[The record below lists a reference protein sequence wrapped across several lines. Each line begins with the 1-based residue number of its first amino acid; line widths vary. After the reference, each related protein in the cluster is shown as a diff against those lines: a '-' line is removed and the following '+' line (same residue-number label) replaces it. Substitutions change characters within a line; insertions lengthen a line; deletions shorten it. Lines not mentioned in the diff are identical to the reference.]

1 MARALPLQAVNPGGS
16 LADNALVM
24 LLTRLE
30 ELYRWAPFI
39 ADPTKVEEL
48 HAMRIAAKRLRY
60 TMEIYAPVFE
70 TPAQAKEFDAVYDR
84 VKSIQEQIGEIHDA
98 DVRGPLVQRFM
109 DAHVAARPEIHVGLQ
124 ELIAAQQVERA
135 RRYRDFIV
143 YWNKLQK
150 QGFRRRFLMLFAPDP
165 ALTTEE
171 TLPNEKTIP

>member
-1 MARALPLQAVNPGGS
+1 MAKALPLQAVNPSGS

-30 ELYRWAPFI
+30 ELYRWTPFI
-39 ADPTKVEEL
+39 ADPTKVDEL

-60 TMEIYAPVFE
+60 TMEIYAPVFQL
-70 TPAQAKEFDAVYDR
+70 PGQAKEFDAVYDR

-98 DVRGPLVQRFM
+98 DVRGPLVQKFLE
-109 DAHVAARPEIHVGLQ
+109 AHVAAKPEIQVGLQ
-124 ELIAAQQVERA
+124 ALIDAQQDERA

-150 QGFRRRFLMLFAPDP
+150 QGFRRRFLLLFAPDP
-165 ALTTEE
+165 APASEDA
-171 TLPNEKTIP
+171 